1 MRLKLAVK
9 FLISTI
15 TDSLRPY
22 SNSFTAS
29 SVALCT
35 GSDTFEYNLI
45 QLVFSSTAYFVVS
58 HFSRSVDPNSAIA
71 HFVELPRV
79 CLPLILQT
87 RCNVSAGGV
96 AWELPA
102 FRRNFHFN
110 LHENGFV
117 PPIRDPAF
125 TVGL

>member
-1 MRLKLAVK
+1 M
-9 FLISTI
+9 S
-15 TDSLRPY
+15 Y
-22 SNSFTAS
+22 
-29 SVALCT
+29 
-35 GSDTFEYNLI
+35 
-45 QLVFSSTAYFVVS
+45 
-58 HFSRSVDPNSAIA
+58 FSRSVDPNSAIA
-71 HFVELPRV
+71 HFVELPLV
-79 CLPLILQT
+79 CLPLISNGKLQT